1 MVGFISLK
9 LESRPPKFFIIYNK
23 CHTGTL
29 FMGERL
35 DVMSTKRKVESQQN
49 AIKQRQSCIKC
60 KKEKP
65 IAQYYNS
72 KSPMFDGKI
81 TICKDCIKL
90 MIDYKNMDSIYTI
103 LQQMDIKFD
112 TFYWEKSLESKTDT
126 FARYVTMANSFPQFD
141 GTSWKDSVFDN
152 DKTSVEVN
160 KSDDEFPSKKNYDI
174 SQLKSK
180 YGYGYPDD
188 EYYLFEDKYQQLKT
202 SFQLLTTMHEEYFR
216 EFCVNKVK
224 ETLAKAK
231 GNFKEAK
238 EWAAMVK
245 DVAEAGK
252 LKPSQM
258 SKADLS
264 GGLDTFGQLA
274 RLVEEN
280 NEIMSLLPLFTEQ
293 PKDKV
298 DVTLWCYI
306 NYVRDLKGLPEC
318 EYKEIYAFY
327 DKKKEDYENQMSDN
341 SFNSEEVDANG

>member
-1 MVGFISLK
+1 MQKKDSNEK
-9 LESRPPKFFIIYNK
+9 TYKPCSS
-23 CHTGTL
+23 CGTSKT
-29 FMGERL
+29 L
-35 DVMSTKRKVESQQN
+35 DQFYVSTNPIDSHRRVS
-49 AIKQRQSCIKC
+49 IC
-60 KKEKP
+60 KKCVIDNVDVNRIESVKDMLLQLNKP
-65 IAQYYNS
+65 FLQHQWDSSVTEGQNRNKNPWGMY
-72 KSPMFDGKI
+72 
-81 TICKDCIKL
+81 IK
-90 MIDYKNMDSIYTI
+90 SIYLNYRDLT
-103 LQQMDIKFD
+103 
-112 TFYWEKSLESKTDT
+112 
-126 FARYVTMANSFPQFD
+126 
-141 GTSWKDSVFDN
+141 WKDSEDTVYQNKNNKDHLIPS
-152 DKTSVEVN
+152 TSPTT
-160 KSDDEFPSKKNYDI
+160 DDTQRKLNVSYDL

-274 RLVEEN
+274 RMVEEN
-280 NEIMSLLPLFTEQ
+280 YEIMPLLPHFTEQ

-298 DVTLWCYI
+298 DVTLWCFI

-327 DKKKEDYENQMSDN
+327 DKKKQDYESQMSDS
-341 SFNSEEVDANG
+341 SFGNEEDDVNG

>member
-1 MVGFISLK
+1 
-9 LESRPPKFFIIYNK
+9 
-23 CHTGTL
+23 
-29 FMGERL
+29 MGKKKNCITCVKSKDL
-35 DVMSTKRKVESQQN
+35 SQFYLSYSSNHGDKRT
-49 AIKQRQSCIKC
+49 
-60 KKEKP
+60 P
-65 IAQYYNS
+65 
-72 KSPMFDGKI
+72 
-81 TICKDCIKL
+81 ICKLCVRNDVDFTDLKNVRDRL
-90 MIDYKNMDSIYTI
+90 LSIDKPFLIDRWNIAIEEHRKTNKHPIGCYVKNII
-103 LQQMDIKFD
+103 LSDATKYL
-112 TFYWEKSLESKTDT
+112 TY
-126 FARYVTMANSFPQFD
+126 
-141 GTSWKDSVFDN
+141 KDSVFESSHMETIEISTSIEDN
-152 DKTSVEVN
+152 EIL
-160 KSDDEFPSKKNYDI
+160 EIKKLNYDLK
-174 SQLKSK
+174 QLKSK

-231 GNFKEAK
+231 GLFKEAK

-274 RLVEEN
+274 RMVEEN
-280 NEIMSLLPLFTEQ
+280 HEIMQLLPRFTEQ

-327 DKKKEDYENQMSDN
+327 DMKKQDYESQMSDARYGD
-341 SFNSEEVDANG
+341 EEDDVGD